1 MPPPVSHFHSSA
13 SDAGQASY
21 SMASTIPPASSCQPA
36 LAPPNMPF
44 GSSTNP
50 ADQRPS
56 VPSRP
61 KLTLQTRCLP
71 KTTGASSSTGL
82 SFSFVSGHTASPTVR
97 NTFKNAYDVPFPS
110 SATSSPSKSS
120 SNKPFRVTSP
130 YAANNPNSPYQL
142 PLGVRSILRNSPL
155 EPSSRRRS
163 VSIAATGSGGSTP
176 RRVFFPAKKQVNYR
190 YPLEE
195 EIKNVH
201 YTARHSDIVGEP
213 EPEPNVGSG
222 SDDSDSS
229 SGLEQSGSDEDNGIE
244 GGAPK
249 LGKIERKKRK
259 QLSAQRQIR
268 AVALLDG
275 LEDGSTPQTPQDRS
289 VKRRREWKW
298 TLGSIETRN
307 ETFGFPRTPT
317 KSGFDGVT
325 STPETDAPERE
336 TRSAEKE
343 TESCISCDSDFTSFS
358 GFSGFSAASRQLSS
372 PISSLESPETLDD
385 SKTNMNHP

>member
-1 MPPPVSHFHSSA
+1 MPIGMSA
-13 SDAGQASY
+13 
-21 SMASTIPPASSCQPA
+21 
-36 LAPPNMPF
+36 
-44 GSSTNP
+44 NP

-56 VPSRP
+56 APSRP

-71 KTTGASSSTGL
+71 KTTGTSSTGL

-97 NTFKNAYDVPFPS
+97 NTFKNAYDVPLPS
-110 SATSSPSKSS
+110 SATASPSKP
-120 SNKPFRVTSP
+120 SNRPFKVTSP
-130 YAANNPNSPYQL
+130 YAVNNHNSPYQL

-163 VSIAATGSGGSTP
+163 VSIAATGSNGGSTP

-195 EIKNVH
+195 EIKTVH
-201 YTARHSDIVGEP
+201 YTARHSDLVGEP
-213 EPEPNVGSG
+213 EPEPSIGSG
-222 SDDSDSS
+222 SDDSDSNS
-229 SGLEQSGSDEDNGIE
+229 SLEQSDTGGSDEDNGTE
-244 GGAPK
+244 GTSS

-275 LEDGSTPQTPQDRS
+275 LEGDAYPSSTPQTPQDR

-298 TLGSIETRN
+298 TLGSIEARN

-317 KSGFDGVT
+317 KPVFDVT
-325 STPETDAPERE
+325 PSTPGTNGSECE

-343 TESCISCDSDFTSFS
+343 TESSVSCDSDLTS
-358 GFSGFSAASRQLSS
+358 FSAASRQLSS
-372 PISSLESPETLDD
+372 PNSSLASPETLDD
-385 SKTNMNHP
+385 SKTNMTYP